1 MTSQSRKQTVSV
13 HMSPNISRSKDKQ
26 VMKSGQLIK
35 YNIRNIFLKNHTQNV
50 EERLFPDPFLR
61 KQN

>member
-1 MTSQSRKQTVSV
+1 MTSQSREKTVSV

-50 EERLFPDPFLR
+50 EERLFPDPSLR

>member
-50 EERLFPDPFLR
+50 EERVFPDPSLR

>member
-13 HMSPNISRSKDKQ
+13 HMSPSISRSKDKQ

-50 EERLFPDPFLR
+50 EERLFPDPSLR

>member
-1 MTSQSRKQTVSV
+1 
-13 HMSPNISRSKDKQ
+13 MSPNISRSKDKQ

-50 EERLFPDPFLR
+50 EERVFPDPSLR

>member
-1 MTSQSRKQTVSV
+1 MTSQSREQTVSV

-50 EERLFPDPFLR
+50 EERLFPDPSLR

>member
-50 EERLFPDPFLR
+50 EERLFPDPSLR
-61 KQN
+61 KQH